1 MFRIHNRRLFWRL
14 AGRSI
19 KANLGRHLLTAL
31 AVFLSTLML
40 FSIFTIGVN
49 YFRNLQVMMDRL
61 DFLLDSMVKLSRLE
75 TGSIRLQA
83 APVDVEELILNAAL
97 QVRKAAE
104 EKAID
109 LAIQPLDHPV
119 QVLCDKKWT
128 EEAVFNILDN
138 AVKYTPNEGR
148 VALTVEAYE
157 TYCRIDVADTG
168 CGIPPDE
175 VTKVFQRFYR
185 GKAAQT
191 VDGAGLGL
199 PLARKIIQEQG
210 GWIKITSQERGC
222 IFSILLR
229 RVSDL

>member
-83 APVDVEELILNAAL
+83 APS
-97 QVRKAAE
+97 
-104 EKAID
+104 
-109 LAIQPLDHPV
+109 
-119 QVLCDKKWT
+119 
-128 EEAVFNILDN
+128 
-138 AVKYTPNEGR
+138 
-148 VALTVEAYE
+148 
-157 TYCRIDVADTG
+157 G
-168 CGIPPDE
+168 CGGADP
-175 VTKVFQRFYR
+175 QC
-185 GKAAQT
+185 GAAS
-191 VDGAGLGL
+191 A
-199 PLARKIIQEQG
+199 QG
-210 GWIKITSQERGC
+210 GGREGNR
-222 IFSILLR
+222 FSYPAFGLSCPSTVRQKVDR
-229 RVSDL
+229 RSGVQYFG